1 MAGRLGGGVFFT
13 IFCSLVACL
22 TPLQTSNHDK
32 PSDTLQLMGGKVDDL
47 GNRILGIDD
56 GVSQIYELI

>member
-1 MAGRLGGGVFFT
+1 MAGRLGGVFLTVLF
-13 IFCSLVACL
+13 SLIASL